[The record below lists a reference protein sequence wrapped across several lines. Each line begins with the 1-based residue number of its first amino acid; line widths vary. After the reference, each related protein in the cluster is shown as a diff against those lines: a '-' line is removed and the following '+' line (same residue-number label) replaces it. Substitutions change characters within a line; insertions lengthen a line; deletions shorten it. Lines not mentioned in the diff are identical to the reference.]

1 MINPCINCLVDVMCL
16 DACDKFIS
24 YLDYIPLSNRSLSDI
39 LHIVGT
45 EIRFERARKS
55 TLKCQLKHQNNSR
68 LHYLL
73 DVSRKELL

>member
-24 YLDYIPLSNRSLSDI
+24 YLDFIPLSNRSLSDI
-39 LHIVGT
+39 LNIVGKET
-45 EIRFERARKS
+45 RFERARKS
-55 TLKCQLKHQNNSR
+55 TLKCQLKHQNNS
-68 LHYLL
+68 LFYYLL